1 MKKIVN
7 KYIPFK
13 GFVALTIYPFIFIRK
28 DEKYTDA
35 MDRHEQIHA
44 EQQKEMLL
52 VFFYLWY
59 LFEFVVRLIQYRNRN
74 AAYKNISFE
83 REAYCKESDITY
95 LDKRKLF
102 SWVKYIL

>member
-1 MKKIVN
+1 MTV
-7 KYIPFK
+7 
-13 GFVALTIYPFIFIRK
+13 YPFLFVKK
-28 DEKYTDA
+28 DACLSLKTE
-35 MDRHEQIHA
+35 RHEMIHA

-83 REAYCKESDITY
+83 REAYDNERNTAYLKERKRYSFISY
-95 LDKRKLF
+95 L
-102 SWVKYIL
+102 